1 MNYNQTFSWLIQ
13 LIGHSMD
20 FSTIHLSSP
29 GLYVNIP
36 RFSTPLSATVS
47 ELEADVPT
55 LLCSLLTFRIYV
67 IDATEKL
74 KCSLHQKMNSV
85 SSLGR
90 MNNNSI
96 SETQYWIRPTYYSD
110 TPI

>member
-36 RFSTPLSATVS
+36 RFSTPLPATVS
-47 ELEADVPT
+47 ELETDVPT
-55 LLCSLLTFRIYV
+55 LLCSLLTFRP
-67 IDATEKL
+67 
-74 KCSLHQKMNSV
+74 
-85 SSLGR
+85 SSKNEFCLFTWK
-90 MNNNSI
+90 N
-96 SETQYWIRPTYYSD
+96 EQQQHF
-110 TPI
+110 